1 MNLTPSQTATLLT
14 LFTMGLARLGDR
26 MAENH
31 APERE
36 QIRNAEVIVSCAPW
50 KSFVVSQHVS
60 GREMIENAEA
70 LRAELDALLPGRDE
84 IHEMQE
90 RASNAYDK
98 ARSLYRDG
106 QPSLVCQVQEGAAR
120 RSRKARQWL
129 GVEP

>member
-1 MNLTPSQTATLLT
+1 MNLTPRQTSTLLT
-14 LFTMGLARLGDR
+14 LYNMGLARLMER
-26 MAENH
+26 MDATG
-31 APERE
+31 APHEDM
-36 QIRNAEVIVSCAPW
+36 IRIGKLIMSCAPW

-70 LRAELDALLPGRDE
+70 LRAELDTLVPGRDE

-90 RASNAYDK
+90 RASNAYGK